1 VGTGLTSYEF
11 YGTGLKGVI
20 VTPLIALSRGPNL
33 QPNLRQ
39 GCLGPRKTRNL
50 RQGHARRGEARE
62 PPVGTRELVH
72 VPVLPGGF

>member
-1 VGTGLTSYEF
+1 MGTGLTSYEF

-39 GCLGPRKTRNL
+39 GCLGPRRTRNL
-50 RQGHARRGEARE
+50 HATYVKGTPAEARASS
-62 PPVGTRELVH
+62 GH
-72 VPVLPGGF
+72 VS